1 MKLKHKPSKSSVK
14 FHLRSLTVGNDTDCF
29 PISICD
35 IWVGERFHLKCC
47 HMYLPLWASFRFL
60 PSDQQVAFNVWYFI
74 MLPPHGKFQSFLGLA
89 VTTCSPTPVSIYKP
103 YAVVTAENHCRHD
116 VISHKYFINS
126 KFPALQNNLKALILL
141 KASQK
146 LTYTLYYHHR
156 YLGKERWSLQPY
168 KITCINTRIAL
179 PAIYVFRQTQ
189 PQPMVK

>member
-1 MKLKHKPSKSSVK
+1 MQLKHKLSKSSMK
-14 FHLRSLTVGNDTDCF
+14 IHLRSLTVGNNSDCF

-35 IWVGERFHLKCC
+35 IRVGEHFHLKYC

-74 MLPPHGKFQSFLGLA
+74 MLPPDGKFQSFLGLA

-103 YAVVTAENHCRHD
+103 YVAVTAENRCTHD

-126 KFPALQNNLKALILL
+126 KFLALQNNLKALILL
-141 KASQK
+141 KISQR
-146 LTYTLYYHHR
+146 LTYTIIITVI
-156 YLGKERWSLQPY
+156 LGKERWSLQPY

-179 PAIYVFRQTQ
+179 PGIYAFRQTQ
-189 PQPMVK
+189 LQPMVK